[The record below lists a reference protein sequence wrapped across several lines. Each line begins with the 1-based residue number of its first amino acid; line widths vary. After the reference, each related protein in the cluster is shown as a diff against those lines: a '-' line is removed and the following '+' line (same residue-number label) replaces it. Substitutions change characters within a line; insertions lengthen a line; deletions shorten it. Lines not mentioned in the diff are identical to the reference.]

1 MQIIVADVLFHAPES
16 PSYFDEVLVLH
27 VCILVDFQ
35 AEVIPVVLL
44 VHVELGRTFVIG
56 NELRCTYEFPVMVLA
71 FVEFRFEFKP
81 LLSRTD
87 KIISVF
93 LWNPITQGS
102 SYQTH

>member
-1 MQIIVADVLFHAPES
+1 MQIVVADVLLHAPKS
-16 PSYFDEVLVLH
+16 PSYFDEILVLH

-35 AEVIPVVLL
+35 AEIVPVVLL
-44 VHVELGRTFVIG
+44 VQVELSCTFVVG
-56 NELRCTYEFPVMVLA
+56 NELRCTYELPVMVVA
-71 FVEFRFEFKP
+71 FVELRFEFKP
-81 LLSRTD
+81 LLRRTD